1 MEHRG
6 SLVKLLRYV
15 AFALGGGA
23 ALVVAAA
30 LFVIATFDAERI
42 KSEIGR
48 IVKEH
53 TQRTLEIE
61 GDIQLSF
68 WPALGVRFGKASLS
82 QHANDKAFAAL
93 ERAQFS
99 LALLPLL
106 RKQVVFDKLAFD
118 GVTATIVR
126 RADGSLDIDDLL
138 STRSQDSEMLRF
150 EVASVQLTDSR
161 LELRDEQGGRRVS
174 VSGLDLS
181 SGRVGAAADGKLALE
196 GRFEIDEPAVAVDV
210 AVAGDYRYDL
220 GRGHYEVF
228 GLDANVK
235 GKAGAVDALDLRLAA
250 AALRFE
256 RHSGG
261 VEIERLDLGVEGRH
275 GEGRFEADADVP
287 MLVMTPERALG
298 HTATLALELGTAQ
311 RGVAATINL
320 AGIEGSTQALK
331 FGNVKAEID
340 ARQGQTTIK
349 GSLDASLVA
358 DFAAR
363 ALDLPQFAGVFTV
376 ADPHMPVKRVELP
389 ARGSLHADLIQRA
402 ASGSL
407 SAQFDETSV
416 RARWSVPRL
425 APLALGFDVAVDS
438 IDLDKY
444 LPRRPERDERM
455 FDLSALDQL
464 DASGTLR
471 IGDLKMSEIRASNVR
486 LDIRA
491 NNGRLEVNP
500 LAAELYGG
508 TLAGSF
514 ALDAKSKRIALAQ
527 TLSGVAIDAMLK
539 DFADYD
545 MIDGRGNVALDLA
558 SAGATVAALKR
569 GVNGTARI
577 TLKDGAIKGIDLA
590 KSLRDGRGAL
600 PQPASNGEKTVF
612 AELAASFRIAD
623 GIARSGDLAI
633 RSPLLRLRGSGSI
646 DLAEGSI
653 DYVATARVD
662 SASAGRAA
670 KERAGRHGASVPVKV
685 SGSWRKPSYEL
696 HAAARLGGVAE
707 TAAEPKLRERAARA
721 GREVAQ
727 RVESSVS
734 R

>member
-1 MEHRG
+1 M
-6 SLVKLLRYV
+6 KLLRYV
-15 AFALGGGA
+15 AFALGGSA

-42 KSEIGR
+42 KSEIRR
-48 IVKEH
+48 IVKDN

-61 GDIQLSF
+61 GDIHLSF

-82 QHANDKAFAAL
+82 QHANEKEFAAL

-138 STRSQDSEMLRF
+138 GAPGQDSETLRF

-174 VSGLDLS
+174 VSGLDLA
-181 SGRVGAAADGKLALE
+181 SGRVGTAADGKLALE
-196 GRFEIDEPAVAVDV
+196 GRFEVDEPAVAVDV
-210 AVAGDYRYDL
+210 VLAGDYRYDL
-220 GRGHYEVF
+220 ERGRYEVF
-228 GLDANVK
+228 GFDANVN
-235 GKAGAVDALDLRLAA
+235 GKAGQVEALDLRLAA

-256 RHSGG
+256 RHGG
-261 VEIERLDLGVEGRH
+261 GIEIERLDLGAKGRH
-275 GEGRFEADADVP
+275 GEGTFEADLDVP

-298 HTATLALELGTAQ
+298 HTATLALKLGAAQ
-311 RGVAATINL
+311 RGVAANINL
-320 AGIEGSTQALK
+320 AGIEGSTRALK

-349 GSLDASLVA
+349 GSLDASLAA
-358 DFAAR
+358 DFGAR
-363 ALDLPQFAGVFTV
+363 RFDLPQFAGVFTL

-389 ARGSLHADLIQRA
+389 ARGSLSADLIQRA

-416 RARWSVPRL
+416 RARWSVPRF

-444 LPRRPERDERM
+444 LPRQPERDDRI
-455 FDLSALDQL
+455 FDLSALERL
-464 DASGTLR
+464 DATGTLR
-471 IGDLKMSEIRASNVR
+471 IGNLKMSEIRASNVR

-491 NNGRLEVNP
+491 KNGRLEVSP
-500 LAAELYGG
+500 LAADLYGG

-514 ALDAKSKRIALAQ
+514 AFDAKSKRVTLAQ

-539 DFADYD
+539 DFADCD
-545 MIDGRGNVALDLA
+545 MIDGRGNVALDLV
-558 SAGATVAALKR
+558 SAGATLAALKR

-577 TLKDGAIKGIDLA
+577 RLKDGAIKGIDLA
-590 KSLRDGRGAL
+590 KSVRDSGGPL
-600 PQPASNGEKTVF
+600 PQPASDGGKTVF

-623 GIARSGDLAI
+623 GIARSDDLAI
-633 RSPLLRLRGSGSI
+633 RSPLLRLGGSGSI

-662 SASAGRAA
+662 AASAGRAA
-670 KERAGRHGASVPVKV
+670 KERAGRHGAVVPMKV
-685 SGSWRKPSYEL
+685 VGSWRKPSYEL
-696 HAAARLGGVAE
+696 HAAA
-707 TAAEPKLRERAARA
+707 EPGSERKLRERAPRA
-721 GREVAQ
+721 GGEVA
-727 RVESSVS
+727 EGSVS